1 MRLAFL
7 GNGPFGLPTLRALHE
22 SPYEI
27 SGVVCRPDRPAGRGR
42 KPELAPTKA
51 LALDLG
57 LEIIEVADLKAPDTH
72 EVLDRL
78 PADLWV
84 VVAFPILP
92 GALLGIP
99 PMGTVNLHGSLLPRY
114 RGAAPIQWAVI
125 EGERATGVTTFFI
138 DPGVD
143 TGAICL
149 QREVAIEPEE
159 TAGELA
165 GRLADIGADLMIE
178 TLACIE
184 TGDAPRLPQDDQQ
197 ATRAPKLT
205 KADGKL
211 DWGLSARQL
220 VNRVHGLNPWPGGHT
235 YSGSE
240 RLAIHRARVVGPGDV
255 PWNPGD
261 EPPPGGIGGFTP
273 DGLPVI
279 AAGDG
284 AGVALVEIQRPGRRS
299 VGGADGARGLHWKS
313 GERLGEQPDHASDDD
328 RGDEGVRDA
337 ERS

>member
-7 GNGPFGLPTLRALHE
+7 GNGSFGLRTLRALHE

-42 KPELAPTKA
+42 RPEPAPTKT
-51 LALDLG
+51 LALELG
-57 LEIIEVADLKAPDTH
+57 LEIIEVADLKAPETH
-72 EVLDRL
+72 EVLDHL
-78 PADLWV
+78 EADLWV
-84 VVAFPILP
+84 VVAFPIIP
-92 GALLGIP
+92 AALLAIP
-99 PMGTVNLHGSLLPRY
+99 PLGTVNLHGSLLPRY

-125 EGERATGVTTFFI
+125 EGEPTTGVTTFFV

-149 QREVAIEPEE
+149 QREVAIGHEE
-159 TAGELA
+159 TAGELGA
-165 GRLADIGADLMIE
+165 RLADIGSELMVE
-178 TLACIE
+178 TLGRMEA
-184 TGDAPRLPQDDQQ
+184 GDAPRLPQDANQ

-205 KADGKL
+205 KTDGEL

-220 VNRVHGLNPWPGGHT
+220 ANRVRGLNPWPGGYTH
-235 YSGSE
+235 SGSE
-240 RLAIHRARVVGPGDV
+240 RIAIHRARVVEAGDAPWDPG
-255 PWNPGD
+255 N

-273 DGLPVI
+273 DGLPIV

-299 VGGADGARGLHWKS
+299 VGGAEGSRGLRWKT
-313 GERLGEQPDHASDDD
+313 GERLGPGRDTASN
-328 RGDEGVRDA
+328 G
-337 ERS
+337 S